1 VDVTKTAPL
10 GSQPA
15 RPSTASAPQTGS
27 QSAPTVAAATDR
39 ANIRPLDVP
48 AALQILIAEVRAS
61 FELTAL
67 SMESDANIPIDGP
80 PQAARAVLQLF
91 LQAVPEEAPSMPA
104 WTAAVAQAEGS
115 LQAGLDQGIAA
126 IAAWRDVPT
135 IVVDAGRETHALVF
149 SALSDDAQNPAWLRP
164 EWAGFAPLL
173 ERFWRR
179 RRLARRRLTD
189 PDYPQRNLDD
199 DSR

>member
-1 VDVTKTAPL
+1 
-10 GSQPA
+10 
-15 RPSTASAPQTGS
+15 
-27 QSAPTVAAATDR
+27 
-39 ANIRPLDVP
+39 LDVP

-67 SMESDANIPIDGP
+67 SMEPDANILADSA

-91 LQAVPEEAPSMPA
+91 LQGVPEQAPSIPA
-104 WTAAVAQAEGS
+104 WAAAVARAEDS
-115 LQAGLDQGIAA
+115 LQAGLDRGMTA
-126 IAAWRDVPT
+126 IVLWRDVPP
-135 IVVDAGRETHALVF
+135 IVVDVAKETRALIS

-164 EWAGFAPLL
+164 EWAGFTPRL

-189 PDYPQRNLDD
+189 PDHSERNADDEQR
-199 DSR
+199 